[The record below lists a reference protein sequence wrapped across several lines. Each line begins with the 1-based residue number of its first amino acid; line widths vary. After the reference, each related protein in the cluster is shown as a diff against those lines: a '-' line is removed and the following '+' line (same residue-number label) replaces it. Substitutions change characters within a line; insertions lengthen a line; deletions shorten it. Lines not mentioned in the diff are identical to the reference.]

1 MQDSEYRGLH
11 QQTSYMNRFILLLA
25 LLLSPLC
32 LSAQRDAFEIDEGKV
47 SWKRVYETQAEP
59 EAVSRNLL
67 ETGYFHD
74 VNTIDGMVTAELR
87 GLRMDYKG
95 AGYKRMSLP
104 LYIVNNTYSGFVTV
118 QFREGRYRVS
128 VSRVKCFN
136 SHYGE
141 SDLETFALDK
151 TRAAFDKKFLEAPAA
166 IISYTF
172 DSLLSKLDKN
182 DNDDEW

>member
-1 MQDSEYRGLH
+1 MKQ
-11 QQTSYMNRFILLLA
+11 LLLFLA
-25 LLLSPLC
+25 LLFFPVMLYG
-32 LSAQRDAFEIDEGKV
+32 QQEEFTIDDGMV
-47 SWKRVYETQAEP
+47 AWKRVYETQAEP

-67 ETGYFHD
+67 ATGYFHD

-104 LYIVNNTYSGFVTV
+104 LYIVNNTYSGFVTI

-128 VSRVKCFN
+128 VTRIRCLNSR
-136 SHYGE
+136 YGE

-151 TRAAFDKKFLEAPAA
+151 NKVSFDKKFLEAPAA

-182 DNDDEW
+182 DNDDDW